1 MKKIIIG
8 SLLLGGVFLV
18 YKSMQKPDPAKVQAL
33 VNDTNARGEQK
44 YSYIYAKM
52 TKDEIDLFY
61 DAQILN
67 NYGQNPN
74 STKLKMANVYL
85 RFGINPT

>member
-1 MKKIIIG
+1 MKTIVIG
-8 SLLLGGVFLV
+8 GLLLGGVFLV
-18 YKSMQKPDPAKVQAL
+18 YKSTQKPDAAKVQAL

-44 YSYIYAKM
+44 YSYIFDKM

-61 DAQILN
+61 EVQILK

-74 STKLKMANVYL
+74 STKLKLANIYL